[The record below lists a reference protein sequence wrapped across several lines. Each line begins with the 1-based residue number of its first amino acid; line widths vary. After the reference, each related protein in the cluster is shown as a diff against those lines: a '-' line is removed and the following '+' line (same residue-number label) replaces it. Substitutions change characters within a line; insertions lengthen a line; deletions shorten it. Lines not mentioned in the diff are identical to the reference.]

1 MQVQQNWQPENWR
14 QNWDERQRY
23 PPPVTNRRQYC
34 LRKTA
39 LYQNVYRLAEQKA
52 GKTLPREMLPGIQ
65 LESPK
70 ITRNLTTAWFA
81 KRVDDR
87 RAQCMLKN

>member
-1 MQVQQNWQPENWR
+1 MSDR
-14 QNWDERQRY
+14 DI
-23 PPPVTNRRQYC
+23 RRQ
-34 LRKTA
+34 LQTGDSIALEKTA
-39 LYQNVYRLAEQKA
+39 LYQNVYRLAEQKT

-70 ITRNLTTAWFA
+70 ITRNLTTARFA

-87 RAQCMLKN
+87 RAQCMMKN